1 MVFKN
6 YLLSR
11 VALLCIFCVQI
22 LFAQIPKDINDFK
35 NLPRSIA
42 KDYYIYR
49 YLNEKNISSAQAEIL
64 FNQSKRINR
73 KLFYAFAKKINDSG
87 FKKASKCLRLKTAQL
102 LKEDYECI
110 AIGLSV
116 YDIFSLDKN
125 TLQKLKINLANYK
138 DVHEIIKIASSSDIF
153 NSSLKDKKKFIKI
166 FNHIG
171 STNRTKLF
179 NRLISKNDINQLS
192 TIYRFNKSIEIIL
205 TQRNLKNLQKSI
217 LNINITSNLTSKSLF
232 FLGLNALE
240 LNKKDLALK
249 YFDKAYDKA
258 YYRFD
263 KDKILFWEY
272 LASKDDQFLK
282 NLKSSFDINI
292 YTIFANEKFFTKF
305 DNIISPQIR
314 NKKINYDIENPFLWG
329 KLLYKIKDK
338 NSSTLESMSEKFK
351 HSNTIGQYTF
361 IKERA
366 EKYKKHYFPMPFYDL
381 LENYKQ
387 KRISLIL
394 AIARQES
401 RFIPASI
408 STSYALGM
416 MQFMPFLARATAKQ
430 KKLKNFDLDDMF
442 KPKIAYNFANSHL
455 NYLSRHLHNPLF
467 IAYAYNGGIG
477 YVKRLLKSGKFFKKG
492 KYEPYLSMELISY
505 PQSRKYGKK
514 VLANYIIYM
523 QLFGKKVTLSKLIAK
538 MW

>member
-1 MVFKN
+1 MFKN
-6 YLLSR
+6 YLFSK
-11 VALLCIFCVQI
+11 VILLCILCAQI
-22 LFAQIPKDINDFK
+22 LFAQIPKSVNDFEK
-35 NLPRSIA
+35 LPRSIA

-49 YLNEKNISSAQAEIL
+49 YLNEKDISSSEAEKL

-73 KLFYAFAKKINDSG
+73 KLFYAFAKRMNDKG
-87 FKKASKCLRLKTAQL
+87 FKKASKCLRLKTKL
-102 LKEDYECI
+102 LIKQDDECI

-116 YDIFSLDKN
+116 YNILSLDKK
-125 TLQKLKINLANYK
+125 TRQDLRTKLIKYKDAEEILKIT
-138 DVHEIIKIASSSDIF
+138 SSNDIF
-153 NSSLKDKKKFIKI
+153 NHALKNKKLFIKI
-166 FNHIG
+166 FNHAG
-171 STNRTKLF
+171 SKNRKKLFDKIISKDEINELTKL
-179 NRLISKNDINQLS
+179 
-192 TIYRFNKSIEIIL
+192 YGFNKSIEIIL
-205 TQRNLKNLQKSI
+205 TQRELRNLQKSI
-217 LNINITSNLTSKSLF
+217 LNISTTSNLTSKSLF

-240 LNKKDLALK
+240 FDKKNLALK
-249 YFDKAYDKA
+249 YFNKAYDKA

-272 LASKDDQFLK
+272 LASKDKQFLE
-282 NLKSSFDINI
+282 NLKSSFDINV
-292 YTIFANEKFFTKF
+292 YTIFANEKYSTKF
-305 DNIISPQIR
+305 DNVISPQIR
-314 NKKINYDIENPFLWG
+314 NKNINYNIENPFLWG
-329 KLLYKIKDK
+329 RLLYKIKDK
-338 NSSTLESMSEKFK
+338 NSSTLESISKKFK

-366 EKYKKHYFPMPFYDL
+366 EKYKNHYFPMPFYDL

-401 RFIPASI
+401 RFIPASV

-430 KKLKNFDLDDMF
+430 KKIKNFDLDDMF

-455 NYLSRHLHNPLF
+455 DYLSRHLQNPLF

-477 YVKRLLKSGKFFKKG
+477 YARRLLKSGKFFKKG
-492 KYEPYLSMELISY
+492 KYEPYLSMELINYSE
-505 PQSRKYGKK
+505 SRKYGKK

-523 QLFGKKVTLSKLIAK
+523 QLFGKKVTLSRLLAK
-538 MW
+538 M

>member
-6 YLLSR
+6 YLPSR
-11 VALLCIFCVQI
+11 VILLGIFCTQI
-22 LFAQIPKDINDFK
+22 LFAQIPKNIDDFK
-35 NLPRSIA
+35 KLPRSIA

-49 YLNEKNISSAQAEIL
+49 YLNEKNISSTQAEKL
-64 FNQSKRINR
+64 FIQSKRINR
-73 KLFYAFAKKINDSG
+73 KLFYSFAKRMNNTE
-87 FKKASKCLRLKTAQL
+87 FKKASKCMKLKTAQL
-102 LKEDYECI
+102 LKEDDECI
-110 AIGLSV
+110 AIGLSI
-116 YDIFSLDKN
+116 YDMFSLNKN
-125 TLQKLKINLANYK
+125 TLKKLEINLANYK
-138 DVHEIIKIASSSDIF
+138 DIDEILKIASSSDIF
-153 NSSLKDKKKFIKI
+153 NSALKNKKKFIKI
-166 FNHIG
+166 FNHVG
-171 STNRTKLF
+171 SKNRKKIF
-179 NRLISKNDINQLS
+179 NKLISKKEINQLS
-192 TIYRFNKSIEIIL
+192 TIYGFNKSIEIIL
-205 TQRNLKNLQKSI
+205 TQRELKNLQKSI
-217 LNINITSNLTSKSLF
+217 LNININSDLTSKSFF

-240 LNKKDLALK
+240 FDKKELALK
-249 YFDKAYDKA
+249 YFSKAYKKA

-263 KDKILFWEY
+263 KDKISFWEY
-272 LASKDDQFLK
+272 LASKDERFLK

-292 YTIFANEKFFTKF
+292 YTIFANEKYSTKF
-305 DNIISPQIR
+305 NNIVSPQIK

-329 KLLYKIKDK
+329 KLLHKIKDK
-338 NSSTLESMSEKFK
+338 NSSTLERISKKFQY
-351 HSNTIGQYTF
+351 SNTIGQYTF

-366 EKYKKHYFPMPFYDL
+366 EKYKIHYFPMPFYDL

-430 KKLKNFDLDDMF
+430 KKLKNFDLDNMF
-442 KPKIAYNFANSHL
+442 NPKVAYNFANSHL
-455 NYLSRHLHNPLF
+455 NYLSRYLHNPLF

-477 YVKRLLKSGKFFKKG
+477 YVKRLLKSGKFFQKR

-505 PQSRKYGKK
+505 PESRKYGKK

-523 QLFGKKVTLSKLIAK
+523 QLLGKKVTLSKLIAN
-538 MW
+538 M

>member
-6 YLLSR
+6 YLLNK
-11 VALLCIFCVQI
+11 VVLLGIFCVQI
-22 LFAQIPKDINDFK
+22 LFAQIPKNMEDFK
-35 NLPRSIA
+35 KLPKSIA

-49 YLNEKNISSAQAEIL
+49 YLNEKNISSDQAKKL
-64 FNQSKRINR
+64 FVQAKRINR
-73 KLFYAFAKKINDSG
+73 KLFYSFAKKMNDPG
-87 FKKASKCLRLKTAQL
+87 FKKVSKCLRLNTAQL
-102 LKEDYECI
+102 LKKDSECI
-110 AIGLSV
+110 AIGLSI

-125 TLQKLKINLANYK
+125 TLKKLNTNLANYK
-138 DVHEIIKIASSSDIF
+138 DLNSILKISTSSDIF
-153 NSSLKDKKKFIKI
+153 SSALKDKNIFIKI

-171 STNRTKLF
+171 SINRKKLF
-179 NRLISKNDINQLS
+179 NKLISKNNINQLS
-192 TIYRFNKSIEIIL
+192 TIYGFNKSIEIIL
-205 TQRNLKNLQKSI
+205 TQRELKNLQKSI
-217 LNINITSNLTSKSLF
+217 LNIDATSNLTSKSLF

-240 LNKKDLALK
+240 FNKKDLALK
-249 YFDKAYDKA
+249 YFNKAFNKA

-272 LASKDDQFLK
+272 LASTDENFLK
-282 NLKSSFDINI
+282 SLKSSFDINI
-292 YTIFANEKFFTKF
+292 YTIFANEKYSTKF

-329 KLLYKIKDK
+329 SLLHKIKDK
-338 NSSTLESMSEKFK
+338 NSSALEEISKKFK

-442 KPKIAYNFANSHL
+442 KPKVAYSFANSHL
-455 NYLSRHLHNPLF
+455 NYLSRHLKNPLF

-477 YVKRLLKSGKFFKKG
+477 YVRRLLKSGKFFKKG

-505 PQSRKYGKK
+505 PESRKYGKK

-523 QLFGKKVTLSKLIAK
+523 QLFGKKITLSKLIAK
-538 MW
+538 M